1 MIVKGNISGIHIL
14 ANMYGIDK
22 TKLAHRNFIEK
33 SLLDTVE
40 KAELTMVGSCFHQF
54 DPTGVTGVILLAE
67 SHISIHT
74 WPENQT
80 AVIDI
85 YTCGHKNH
93 AQKAYQVLYE
103 IFEPT
108 DVDLREITR

>member
-1 MIVKGNISGIHIL
+1 MSGIHIL

-22 TKLAHRNFIEK
+22 TKLTHIDYIEK
-33 SLLDTVE
+33 CLLKTVE
-40 KAELTMVGSCFHQF
+40 QAELTMVGSCFHQF
-54 DPTGVTGVILLAE
+54 EPTGVTGVILLAE

-85 YTCGHKNH
+85 YTCGHKKH
-93 AQKAYQVLYE
+93 AQKAYQIMYDT
-103 IFEPT
+103 FEPS
-108 DVDLREITR
+108 DVDLKEITR

>member
-1 MIVKGNISGIHIL
+1 MIVKGNVSGIHIL

-22 TKLAHRNFIEK
+22 TKLTHIKYIEEA
-33 SLLDTVE
+33 LLDTV
-40 KAELTMVGSCFHQF
+40 KRAELTMVGSCFHQF

-80 AVIDI
+80 AIIDI
-85 YTCGHKNH
+85 YTCGHKKH
-93 AQKAYQVLYE
+93 AQTAYQVLYSL
-103 IFEPT
+103 FEPS
-108 DVDLREITR
+108 DVDLKEITR